1 MVFQFFFSPD
11 PRHIPVFVT
20 LLVNHRNEDLRLK
33 ILKLMADVIASQNV
47 PEGNRSYWHLKHIGL
62 SAVTKL
68 LSDDA
73 SEPLIK
79 SLLRLAVSEHDAN
92 KGVDVL
98 MHYHVVLAVL
108 ELLENVGLETKLFV
122 SHMVRE
128 VFPCWVCPFSARSA
142 WWSVDSLACIHRW
155 LCTPTGKR

>member
-1 MVFQFFFSPD
+1 MVLLLLFFFSPD

-20 LLVNHRNEDLRLK
+20 LLINHRNEDLRLK
-33 ILKLMADVIASQNV
+33 ILKLMSDVIASQNV
-47 PEGNRSYWHLKHIGL
+47 PEGNRSYWHLKPVGL

-68 LSDDA
+68 LSDDVSA
-73 SEPLIK
+73 PLIQ

-108 ELLENVGLETKLFV
+108 ELLDHENVGLETKLFV

-128 VFPCWVCPFSARSA
+128 VSLLTFRSTKI
-142 WWSVDSLACIHRW
+142 SFCIFRG
-155 LCTPTGKR
+155 PSGSQ

>member
-1 MVFQFFFSPD
+1 MIFLFCFPPD

-47 PEGNRSYWHLKHIGL
+47 PEGNRSYWHLKPIGF

-128 VFPCWVCPFSARSA
+128 VPL
-142 WWSVDSLACIHRW
+142 LALSFVGVFCMVERRFICIDKQMAMHSKW
-155 LCTPTGKR
+155 

>member
-1 MVFQFFFSPD
+1 MKIHLRSKMCAILENLQFFYFSPSD

-20 LLVNHRNEDLRLK
+20 LLINKKNEDLRLR
-33 ILKLMADVIASQNV
+33 ILNLMSAIITSNKV
-47 PEGNRSYWHLKHIGL
+47 PEGNRSYWHLRHIGL

-68 LSDDA
+68 LMDDV

-79 SLLRLAVSEHDAN
+79 SLLRLGVSEHDEN

-108 ELLENVGLETKLFV
+108 ELIDNKDLETKLFV
-122 SHMVRE
+122 SHMVRT
-128 VFPCWVCPFSARSA
+128 VFLCSREIFKVACNFS
-142 WWSVDSLACIHRW
+142 
-155 LCTPTGKR
+155 

>member
-1 MVFQFFFSPD
+1 MTHKLVGVFSPD

-20 LLVNHRNEDLRLK
+20 LLINHKNEDLRLK
-33 ILKLMADVIASQNV
+33 ILKLMADIIASQNV

-68 LSDDA
+68 LSEDV
-73 SEPLIK
+73 SEPLIR
-79 SLLRLAVSEHDAN
+79 SLLRLGVSEHDAN

-98 MHYHVVLAVL
+98 MNYHVVLAVL
-108 ELLENVGLETKLFV
+108 ELIENSDLETKLFV

-128 VFPCWVCPFSARSA
+128 ILCLWRVLLPKCITREVLFAFSKN
-142 WWSVDSLACIHRW
+142 I
-155 LCTPTGKR
+155 

>member
-1 MVFQFFFSPD
+1 MVFLFFFSPD

-128 VFPCWVCPFSARSA
+128 VS
-142 WWSVDSLACIHRW
+142 W
-155 LCTPTGKR
+155 LGLSFFGTLRMVERRFTCMYTQVAMHSNW